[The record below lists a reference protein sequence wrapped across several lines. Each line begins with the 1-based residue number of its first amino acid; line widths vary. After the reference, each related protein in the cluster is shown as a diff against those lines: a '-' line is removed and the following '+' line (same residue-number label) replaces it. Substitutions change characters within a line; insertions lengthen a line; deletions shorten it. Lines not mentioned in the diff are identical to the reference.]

1 MNKHLVRLSA
11 SVLTLALG
19 LSLFTACGK
28 SSGSSGRTIDGSSPW
43 YNVETVI
50 IPDDADISDYEYR
63 YNQFAGFVDDKLV
76 FRTSSSYLSEGQDEA
91 SHQEVLSAY
100 DLDGNLVA
108 NIELMDRIRS
118 LDLGASVMVY
128 NTEKTN
134 DGIRVIYYVYDEDY
148 NMVGS
153 FESCWNVNTGELSD
167 PVTLES
173 E

>member
-1 MNKHLVRLSA
+1 MKKMNKHLVRLSA

-76 FRTSSSYLSEGQDEA
+76 FRTSSSYLPEGQDEA
-91 SHQEVLSAY
+91 SHQEKLSAY
-100 DLDGNLVA
+100 DLDGNL
-108 NIELMDRIRS
+108 IE
-118 LDLGASVMVY
+118 
-128 NTEKTN
+128 
-134 DGIRVIYYVYDEDY
+134 
-148 NMVGS
+148 VG
-153 FESCWNVNTGELSD
+153 T
-167 PVTLES
+167 PA
-173 E
+173 